1 MRLTTRSSGI
11 ISYAGLDET
20 ALWNGA
26 KRAFMQA
33 ETPPPRRFRAFLP
46 LFPVELVENMPY
58 LGPGSRRANE
68 AGFSMDADEYHRQLS
83 EDEPALYTEANRARV
98 FDSEGRF
105 RGGIVTVDEAWAQ
118 RFPQYQ
124 PFLGEKLMIHMIGGG
139 HQAVAVPESIFPR
152 GGGVLAAAE
161 QELHITQRARHFA
174 AFLSERLGRGES
186 YDAPRFEEE
195 YLRQYQL
202 DAVCVR
208 QKDLGRVMQDLS
220 IVRSLQD
227 ATRQES
233 DQYTENAKLAEGIH
247 QYVPLCTA
255 CDTFESIPITRA
267 TARLMQ
273 LYYQGDSFISD
284 FWLPYQDAAAYIDRG
299 RMMLDMQ
306 ALCRGFQ
313 IPPAFDAQTGGG
325 RYPDQVRLVTV
336 QDRTLRP
343 MAADALNN
351 PAYGSG
357 MGPMGLLNKL
367 VYLPDSREHLR
378 QGRLRE
384 ETAQLLVENT
394 YVAPEEFLDMRALAL
409 WQEDKGQLADAM
421 YRRESALS
429 QMQPGAPD
437 TLRAARL
444 LDDQASRWQRRV
456 RQTGQQLS
464 QLSGYDADIEY
475 LTRMRRSREGVPQE
489 ENFFFSPDPMREK
502 CIESGYAMRSAAPA
516 FPLEKW
522 LAAPQPEPSPKPA
535 RSPKKKKAPKKGYEQ
550 LDMFSA
556 VTYLPPDE
564 PPDSQS

>member
-1 MRLTTRSSGI
+1 MRLTTRQRGI
-11 ISYAGLDET
+11 ISYAGLDEE

-33 ETPPPRRFRAFLP
+33 DTPPPRRFRAFLP

-68 AGFSMDADEYHRQLS
+68 AGFSMDPDEYHRQLS
-83 EDEPALYTEANRARV
+83 ADEPSLYAGDNRLRL
-98 FDSEGRF
+98 FDGEGRF
-105 RGGIVTVDEAWAQ
+105 RGGIVTVDEAWAR

-161 QELHITQRARHFA
+161 RDLHIAQRARHYA
-174 AFLSERLGRGES
+174 DFLARRLSQGES
-186 YDAPRFEEE
+186 YDAPRFEDE
-195 YLRQYQL
+195 YLRQNGL

-227 ATRQES
+227 AAQQDN
-233 DQYTENAKLAEGIH
+233 DQYTENAKRVEGIH

-255 CDTFESIPITRA
+255 CDAFESIPVTRA

-273 LYYQGDSFISD
+273 LYYQGDGFISD

-299 RMMLDMQ
+299 RMTLDMQ

-313 IPPAFDAQTGGG
+313 IPPAYDPQTGGG
-325 RYPDQVRLVTV
+325 RYPDQVRVVTV

-367 VYLPDSREHLR
+367 TYLPDSREHLR

-384 ETAQLLVENT
+384 ETLQLLVENT
-394 YVAPEEFLDMRALAL
+394 HVSPEVFMQMRALAL
-409 WQEDKGQLADAM
+409 WQEDKGRLTDAM

-444 LDDQASRWQRRV
+444 LDDQVSRLQRRV
-456 RQTGQQLS
+456 KQAGQKLS

-475 LTRMRRSREGVPQE
+475 LSRMRRSREGVPQE
-489 ENFFFSPDPMREK
+489 ENFFFSPDPLREK
-502 CIESGYAMRSAAPA
+502 CIEGGYAMRSAAPV
-516 FPLEKW
+516 FPMDKW
-522 LAAPQPEPSPKPA
+522 LAAPDPAPAPKP
-535 RSPKKKKAPKKGYEQ
+535 PKKKKPPKKGYEQ

-556 VTYLPPDE
+556 VTYVEGERPE
-564 PPDSQS
+564 EMGG

>member
-1 MRLTTRSSGI
+1 MRLTTRQRGI
-11 ISYAGLDET
+11 ISYAGLDEA

-33 ETPPPRRFRAFLP
+33 DNPPPRRFRAFLP
-46 LFPVELVENMPY
+46 LFPVELVENMSY
-58 LGPGSRRANE
+58 LGSGSRKANE
-68 AGFSMDADEYHRQLS
+68 AGFSMDPDEYHRQLS
-83 EDEPALYTEANRARV
+83 ADEPSLYVGDNRARV
-98 FDSEGRF
+98 FDPQGLF
-105 RGGIVTVDEAWAQ
+105 RGGIVTVDEAWAG

-161 QELHITQRARHFA
+161 RELHITQRARHYA
-174 AFLSERLGRGES
+174 EFLAQRLSQGES
-186 YDAPRFEEE
+186 YDAPGLEDE
-195 YLRQYQL
+195 YLRQNGL

-208 QKDLGRVMQDLS
+208 QKELGRVMQDLS

-227 ATRQES
+227 ASQQDN
-233 DQYTENAKLAEGIH
+233 DQYTENAKRAEGIH

-299 RMMLDMQ
+299 RMTLDMQ

-313 IPPAFDAQTGGG
+313 IPPAFDPQTGGG
-325 RYPDQVRLVTV
+325 RYPDQVRVVAV

-367 VYLPDSREHLR
+367 TYLPDSREHLR

-384 ETAQLLVENT
+384 ETFQLLVENT
-394 YVAPEEFLDMRALAL
+394 LVSPEDFLNMRALAL
-409 WQEDKGQLADAM
+409 WQEDKGRLTDAM

-444 LDDQASRWQRRV
+444 LDDQVSLWHRRV
-456 RQTGQQLS
+456 KQAGQKLS

-489 ENFFFSPDPMREK
+489 ENFFFSPDPLREK

-516 FPLEKW
+516 YPIDKW
-522 LAAPQPEPSPKPA
+522 LAPSDSSPAPKPA
-535 RSPKKKKAPKKGYEQ
+535 PSKKKKPSTKPKGYEQ

-556 VTYLPPDE
+556 VTYTPPQTPNE
-564 PPDSQS
+564 